1 MDTASHTTL
10 SPPLTWSSLPRGRY
24 IAAQLQQRLDDW
36 APGLFGFSLL
46 KVDALS
52 AALSLERSRLRQ
64 GVVMAQTEQENMD
77 LLGDATAMPFSP
89 GSLDACL
96 LAHVLEYSAHPHAI
110 LREAETALRD
120 DGWLILSGFNPYGSA
135 GLARWLPGWRKR
147 LPHWH
152 AMVAPARVEDWLKL
166 LGFEVIKRDYIGFTG
181 FMPWLAHWQ
190 RQRCPQFC
198 PSPAAVYILLA
209 RKRRFP
215 LTPIQERRRAPAPVA
230 RPEMAR
236 QRE

>member
-1 MDTASHTTL
+1 MDTASHTVIPAPR
-10 SPPLTWSSLPRGRY
+10 SWSSLPRGRY
-24 IAAQLQQRLDDW
+24 IAEQLQHRLDEW
-36 APGLFGFSLL
+36 GPGLFGFSLL

-52 AALSLERSRLRQ
+52 AALSLKSSRLRQ
-64 GVVMAQTEQENMD
+64 DVVMAQRELEGVD
-77 LLGDATAMPFSP
+77 LLGDLTAMPFAP

-110 LREAETALRD
+110 LRETETALRD
-120 DGWLILSGFNPYGSA
+120 DGWLILTGFNPYGSA

-147 LPHWH
+147 LPHWRT
-152 AMVAPARVEDWLKL
+152 MVAPARVEDWLKL

-181 FMPWLAHWQ
+181 LMPWLAHWQ

-215 LTPIQERRRAPAPVA
+215 LTPVREQRAVAPPVT

-236 QRE
+236 QQE